1 MSFQLFARSFYHF
14 QSRSSNYDM
23 TNAELV
29 DHAVSKWNESTQ
41 EFKYIWDNCARGIVE
56 FINDATIHNNMN
68 FNQETILNDFA
79 QLTGLNEIEA
89 YYQNVQNMHHLAS
102 SNATL
107 PSTVVA
113 NRPAVIPPRPTLA
126 STVAKDYKSNV
137 SNLNEILE
145 QHFHRCNTPDKL
157 QKFLDSLNKNL
168 TCKSHHHHHHH
179 QIQII
184 IIIIFIIIIINL
196 LYNKI

>member
-1 MSFQLFARSFYHF
+1 
-14 QSRSSNYDM
+14 M

-157 QKFLDSLNKNL
+157 QKFLDSLYKNQTKTITDL
-168 TCKSHHHHHHH
+168 ESAGTTKT
-179 QIQII
+179 ITDLETKAK
-184 IIIIFIIIIINL
+184 IFKKYIMICEKRLQNEAA
-196 LYNKI
+196 KFDK